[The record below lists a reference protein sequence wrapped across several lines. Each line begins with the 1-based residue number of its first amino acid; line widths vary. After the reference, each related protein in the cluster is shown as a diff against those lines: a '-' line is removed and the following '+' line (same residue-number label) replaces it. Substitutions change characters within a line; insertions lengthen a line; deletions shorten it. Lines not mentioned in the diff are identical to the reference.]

1 MGLLSSIAKVG
12 RTVSKATD
20 NLPIKDVQPTKT
32 RSAYRITTQA
42 EDGKL
47 YPLFVNASDEIPVGQ
62 WVSATVPPVTFKGIN
77 GNMYVPSKGAARS
90 KGEKS
95 KATGDM
101 QVLPNQET
109 MDQLREEGFSVEKPS
124 KSAPFGRVRAVASR
138 PGFHA
143 TTKPVAHHLGPEDLI
158 ISSAER
164 DKLLKAGVTPKA
176 FKEKTFYY
184 LDGKLIGKAKI
195 KNLSDADK
203 KKVTSKKKY
212 YVKRR
217 AEDQVFVEVDMAD
230 DTSEDL
236 LRYMQDRGRTDIDDK
251 LPSGGSYTYQDG
263 QADAETWV
271 VGGDMRVNRV
281 LSREEAKAAQEAAG
295 VKDLPYR
302 DEIEKI
308 LERKFAKGGLAGEVG
323 MYTGQE
329 DSILAA
335 SYAEGGILTQTSVE
349 LNKGGTPMKRQM
361 EMFNEGGLNQEGG
374 MVDEVSGN
382 EVPMGSTREE
392 VRDDIPAQVSEGEF
406 IFPADVVRYLGLE
419 KLMKLRQTAKM
430 GLKQMDAMGQMGN
443 SDEAT
448 MPDDMPFGIAD
459 LVVIDGP
466 DEEEPQKKYKG
477 GLSFANGGI
486 SMPDFD
492 RSSQDVRI
500 YVKEGSPDR
509 RVPFFNGEPVI
520 SIENLLAQGYVL
532 KGSEPVE
539 ETETEEAIPTRKSSD
554 RTPMKKTPFQEAG
567 GWSMKLGDPPDP
579 AKVKLWTDEYAKT
592 SGRTPAVLTGI
603 ATVIGGPLGI
613 LVHLANKG
621 NAKSAAANYE
631 RVLKAAQQTN
641 VKGQVKALRDINTE
655 VIKGKEGEDK
665 SILVKIIDGL
675 KDALGFSDDEVNEA
689 VTVAGKSDQETPEE
703 KTAKE
708 AARLAAI
715 KNFRDEEDK
724 LFNDQ
729 SMTVAEGEK
738 ITAEAAA
745 TAKAAAAKTETE
757 RMLSINDPKGTSLED
772 KAEVERMLSIND
784 PKGTSLEDK
793 AAREAKEAAATAA
806 NVAAKKAAA
815 AERIKNTELVS
826 TIPNAAV
833 ATTDTDAALEAGAAP
848 EAPKVSGPDPNNLF
862 SPRNQITAGA
872 GQLGFDINTI
882 DNTTLNNME
891 VAINEINSGA
901 DAGEAITRVNPNVG
915 LALQNLAQT
924 YFTGGVDSMADFT
937 FGSST
942 GVERDGRSNEEIV
955 STALESFDDESLARI
970 DAGTNRFEEQR
981 KKEAEEAKA
990 ARKAKRR
997 PQELK
1002 EELKQKADFNAR
1014 ATKGSENLALK
1025 RSIARAREAV
1035 PTRTNDELINIAKQT
1050 VAGQAAGKGY
1060 VGGFGFKKGG
1070 LASRRK

>member
-1 MGLLSSIAKVG
+1 MADNTPIDTGEKTVTG
-12 RTVSKATD
+12 RIIWNDPETGKDYSERSTTFKIDGKYYTMPTV
-20 NLPIKDVQPTKT
+20 
-32 RSAYRITTQA
+32 A
-42 EDGKL
+42 EDGTQ
-47 YPLFVNASDEIPVGQ
+47 YTD
-62 WVSATVPPVTFKGIN
+62 
-77 GNMYVPSKGAARS
+77 
-90 KGEKS
+90 
-95 KATGDM
+95 
-101 QVLPNQET
+101 
-109 MDQLREEGFSVEKPS
+109 DQ
-124 KSAPFGRVRAVASR
+124 
-138 PGFHA
+138 
-143 TTKPVAHHLGPEDLI
+143 I
-158 ISSAER
+158 R
-164 DKLLKAGVTPKA
+164 D
-176 FKEKTFYY
+176 
-184 LDGKLIGKAKI
+184 
-195 KNLSDADK
+195 
-203 KKVTSKKKY
+203 
-212 YVKRR
+212 YVKEHGPFDYLTGEELPEFRYR
-217 AEDQVFVEVDMAD
+217 EDALQYAVSRS
-230 DTSEDL
+230 DT
-236 LRYMQDRGRTDIDDK
+236 RKQK
-251 LPSGGSYTYQDG
+251 
-263 QADAETWV
+263 
-271 VGGDMRVNRV
+271 
-281 LSREEAKAAQEAAG
+281 KALG
-295 VKDLPYR
+295 M
-302 DEIEKI
+302 EK
-308 LERKFAKGGLAGEVG
+308 
-323 MYTGQE
+323 
-329 DSILAA
+329 
-335 SYAEGGILTQTSVE
+335 GGILTQTGSNNYGLPVNRDEEAPSIDEETQPEINYGIPPERNPSDDTDTEENRLLELQKKLSFMKEDLYKNKKYKFFSKQDADGNAIPFIMFKSDEVMSMDDVKRVFQENNSGPEPVPRAITAKKVIDYLEKANPTKGEFINYFSSVE
-349 LNKGGTPMKRQM
+349 LNKGGIPMKRQM
-361 EMFNEGGLNQEGG
+361 EMFSEGGLNQEGG

-500 YVKEGSPDR
+500 YVKEGSPDK

-826 TIPNAAV
+826 TIPGAAV

-848 EAPKVSGPDPNNLF
+848 EVPKVSGPDPNNLF

-1070 LASRRK
+1070 LASRKK